1 MDRELATEIG
11 EYVQECLKDLQEVEE
26 KCRGLS
32 DEVDRCGRTIMHLQN
47 VIRNYEERE
56 QDDKA
61 KKRKEKRHDT
71 YTRQALV
78 KAFGTTDIDE
88 SSALF
93 HAALGFMKG
102 SQLKDQNVDGMG
114 IKRREM

>member
-1 MDRELATEIG
+1 
-11 EYVQECLKDLQEVEE
+11 
-26 KCRGLS
+26 
-32 DEVDRCGRTIMHLQN
+32 MHLDN

-56 QDDKA
+56 QDEKA
-61 KKRKEKRHDT
+61 KQRKEKRHDT

-102 SQLKDQNVDGMG
+102 SQLKDQECRRHGDKKEGDG
-114 IKRREM
+114 